1 MVLASKVRVEISVR
15 NAPLISF
22 APAWF
27 RAACLAFRP
36 RLILP
41 AAVDLATWL
50 LVRSRLLLLLLP
62 ALLLFVFLLP
72 LLLPVLHLAIIL
84 PALRMTI
91 AALRLLILASL
102 ALRGRILAIPTLRF
116 LLLPF
121 FRPRLILL
129 IVLIVAVLVLALSY
143 RCHSHTQYER
153 GANPAYHRKSFHGS
167 ASSQCLTSKFRPRV
181 HTNARSLNQMRCQ
194 R

>member
-27 RAACLAFRP
+27 RAACLPFRP

-41 AAVDLATWL
+41 AAVDLASWL
-50 LVRSRLLLLLLP
+50 LVRPRLLLLLP
-62 ALLLFVFLLP
+62 ALLFPVFLLP
-72 LLLPVLHLAIIL
+72 LLLLPLLHLAIIL

-91 AALRLLILASL
+91 ATLRLLILASL

-143 RCHSHTQYER
+143 RCHCHT
-153 GANPAYHRKSFHGS
+153 
-167 ASSQCLTSKFRPRV
+167 
-181 HTNARSLNQMRCQ
+181 
-194 R
+194 